1 MRKFFTIVLALFG
14 FTTFAHAQS
23 IPGGQGAKAPLTAEE
38 LQKRC
43 DGGNAIAC
51 DDLGVLY
58 LKGDGVAKDAKKANA
73 LFQRACDGGD
83 PVGCYDLAESYRFG
97 DGVAKDMKAAAAFY
111 QRACDGGNAGG
122 CSQLAIQYNG
132 GEGVAQDDA
141 KAALFAD
148 RSCKGGSPL
157 GYTLLGSVY
166 GDGAPGYP
174 KDVKRAEELFRNA
187 CFDKA
192 DFKAAPDTVSRAAC
206 SSLAKLTGKPACTRN
221 TYPGGPSELICFEGP
236 GTWKVTVTPA
246 AAPPPD
252 PAVTSNAAVNAG
264 NAAYAR

>member
-1 MRKFFTIVLALFG
+1 
-14 FTTFAHAQS
+14 
-23 IPGGQGAKAPLTAEE
+23 
-38 LQKRC
+38 
-43 DGGNAIAC
+43 
-51 DDLGVLY
+51 
-58 LKGDGVAKDAKKANA
+58 
-73 LFQRACDGGD
+73 
-83 PVGCYDLAESYRFG
+83 
-97 DGVAKDMKAAAAFY
+97 MKAAAAFY

-157 GYTLLGSVY
+157 GCTLLGSVY

-221 TYPGGPSELICFEGP
+221 TYPGGPSELICFEDP

-264 NAAYAR
+264 NAAYARKDFPTAAAQYASACDAGNASACGVLGDMFVKGEGVRKWCACRRAIGQGL